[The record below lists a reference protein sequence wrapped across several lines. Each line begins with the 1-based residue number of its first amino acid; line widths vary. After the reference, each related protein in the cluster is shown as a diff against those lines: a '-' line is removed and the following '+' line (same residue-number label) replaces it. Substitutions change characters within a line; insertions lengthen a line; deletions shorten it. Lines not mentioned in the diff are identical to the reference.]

1 MAKIKGLWAPHPYW
15 YQNRLMYPGPWCPQ
29 EGINEQVS
37 FIYNGQNYTSFKFE
51 QTYESYEQNWGHVFE
66 KVYIPIARLSYNGV
80 TILEIRGEESTSYQ
94 PITIAVIDAQY
105 LLLDFGEEQE
115 VSDEFEDFLCKTLE
129 MAPVEG
135 VNFSVPFEYLLKAG
149 EASRKCGC
157 GNITMSSLDEKIL
170 EIYEKGKADALASQ

>member
-1 MAKIKGLWAPHPYW
+1 MAKIKGLWAPIASQYKS
-15 YQNRLMYPGPWCPQ
+15 MYGGPWCPT
-29 EGINEQVS
+29 EGIYEKVS
-37 FIYNGQNYTSFKFE
+37 FIYNGQNYTYFQFIQRVDSRFAGG
-51 QTYESYEQNWGHVFE
+51 YEILYT
-66 KVYIPIARLSYNGV
+66 PIAELQYGSEIVWRAAGQESNYDRPDPV
-80 TILEIRGEESTSYQ
+80 TL
-94 PITIAVIDAQY
+94 PIYTEY

-115 VSDEFEDFLCKTLE
+115 VSDAFEDFLRNELG

-170 EIYEKGKADALASQ
+170 EIYEKGKADALANQ